1 MKQIAAAL
9 VKAQKGF
16 SPALKSAD
24 NPFFKSKYA
33 DLGACVDAVLDSLH
47 SNGIALVQ
55 NCHESETGVIVETM
69 FIHESGE
76 TLSTGKLHVPATKHD
91 AQGYGSA
98 LTYARRYSL
107 MAACGIAPED
117 DDGNAAAKATEKKGK
132 TNPAKNVLGKK
143 PYTIG
148 DGITISKER
157 EGELEGIIAKTL
169 KWCSEQKWADALL
182 EMDNNA
188 QDNEEKLFMWS
199 FLDSS
204 QRSAVTKEVAAQ
216 KAKYMQTN
224 EGAQA

>member
-1 MKQIAAAL
+1 MKEIAAAL

-47 SNGIALVQ
+47 ANGIALVQ
-55 NCHESETGVIVETM
+55 NCHESTDGVIVETV
-69 FIHESGE
+69 FVHESGE
-76 TLSTGKLHVPATKHD
+76 SLSTGKLHVPAAKHD
-91 AQGYGSA
+91 PQGYGSA

-117 DDGNAAAKATEKKGK
+117 DDGNAAAKAVEKKGK
-132 TNPAKNVLGKK
+132 TNPPKNVLGKK
-143 PYTIG
+143 PYLMG

-157 EGELEGIIAKTL
+157 EGELEGVLARTL
-169 KWCSEQKWADALL
+169 KWCSEERWADALL

-199 FLDSS
+199 FLDSK
-204 QRSAVTKEVAAQ
+204 QRSAITKEVEIQ
-216 KAKYMQTN
+216 KQKYMKAN
-224 EGAQA
+224 EATQP